1 MKRSNDR
8 TGRGRGAPHSFVPPY
23 PKRNGDEPVTKRA
36 MTLTQW
42 IQGTRP
48 VRVMM
53 HFTERGGS
61 VMAGGMAY
69 SALFSGFAALWVFF
83 SVVALVFANSP
94 ELMDS
99 LIEALDVV
107 PGLIGDDGVIKPDQ
121 LTQLTVFGWTG
132 AIALV
137 GALWTAIGWIGGTRT
152 AIRNIFDVPTA
163 TSRSFVLDKLLDLV
177 FVLAIAVGL
186 VVSVTVSVAST
197 SLLRWLL
204 SLIEVDSSVVSFFL
218 GLAGLVLSFLVNLV
232 IVACILTLLS
242 GLRIPRRILLGGAG
256 LGALG
261 ILVITQLGSLLIGG
275 ASRNPFLASFA
286 VLIGVLI
293 FANLV
298 CTIILISASWV
309 KVWMDDAGASPRL
322 LTAAQAE
329 KEATTAELRARR
341 DRLAADRI
349 ELRDQLNRTPRFRR
363 SRIRRR
369 LEEVDREQRRLE
381 REDLARRIGLDDE
394 GGDPR
399 ADASGTRSRESG
411 A

>member
-1 MKRSNDR
+1 
-8 TGRGRGAPHSFVPPY
+8 
-23 PKRNGDEPVTKRA
+23 
-36 MTLTQW
+36 
-42 IQGTRP
+42 
-48 VRVMM
+48 M

-99 LIEALDVV
+99 VIEALDVV

>member
-1 MKRSNDR
+1 MKRPNDR

-36 MTLTQW
+36 MTLAQW

-99 LIEALDVV
+99 VIEALDVV